1 MKSGIERGPKRNVH
15 ERDTQSCCQLF
26 FRSCIGCAIITALIV
41 IQYLFRH
48 MKSSRV
54 PLSGLAHCGAV
65 LANGGRDLRSGE
77 TLFSP
82 ETAKILLTNLDLKN
96 IKNEIDRN
104 FFHEI
109 GFSFFMEKKSK
120 IGILIVPKKFSLVVL
135 KENEEIDLKNIFSV
149 FCEKFRINRFEQN
162 FTIRSSL
169 KSVEEKV
176 NLSKYHLFLSVV
188 ENKMDE
194 VRLYGQENSPFL
206 LQKDHNGRSLLH
218 IAASYGH
225 VSNIRYVKYQ

>member
-1 MKSGIERGPKRNVH
+1 MEY
-15 ERDTQSCCQLF
+15 Q
-26 FRSCIGCAIITALIV
+26 
-41 IQYLFRH
+41 FRH

-54 PLSGLAHCGAV
+54 PSSGLAHCGAL
-65 LANGGRDLRSGE
+65 LANGGRDWRSGE

-82 ETAKILLTNLDLKN
+82 ETAKVLLTNLDLKN
-96 IKNEIDRN
+96 IKNEIDRK

-109 GFSFFMEKKSK
+109 GFSFCIEEKSK
-120 IGILIVPKKFSLVVL
+120 IGILIVPKKFALVVL
-135 KENEEIDLKNIFSV
+135 KENEDVDLKNIFSL

-225 VSNIRYVKYQ
+225 VSYFRYVK